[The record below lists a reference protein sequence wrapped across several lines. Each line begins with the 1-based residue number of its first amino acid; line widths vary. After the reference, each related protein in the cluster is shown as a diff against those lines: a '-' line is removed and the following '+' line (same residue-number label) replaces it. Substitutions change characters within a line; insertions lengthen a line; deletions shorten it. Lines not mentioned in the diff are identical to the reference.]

1 MAIKYLNNFYS
12 YKAIPT
18 AYRFEAGRREIP
30 TASLEQQVQA
40 ELTRGHHEFFLGRYQ
55 VALQAYQAAY
65 ALLNRF
71 LHPDFPDPVVTHNP
85 ELVRN
90 LVLSGSFLAAS
101 TEVARFRAAAGAE
114 IDLVATVNLPRRF
127 TDIVERFGTAGT
139 TALSSAAQNHY
150 RQATNYLRMGAFA
163 QAQNSINRAAEANN
177 GQDLRLQ
184 ADLTLMQGIVFMRR
198 QAGPFNEPAL
208 ASENVAPSEHAAA
221 AQSPLSQAGNAF
233 QSAANAYAELG
244 VGSGVAAAN
253 NNLGV
258 VHTLTGN
265 AKEAGAA
272 FQAAGDS
279 LPVDLGRTM
288 IQPLNPGTA
297 TTMVRPMGTQGLGL
311 LVRAEELNQD
321 YLSIPVAGEATV
333 VDAQRLGVLVGSD
346 IVSVSLTGDSVTELR
361 QKVFQPRIIATTLES
376 LRTYEDL
383 PFNFVAHLAH
393 IQGFTIPMSF
403 GDCYSEMGEFD
414 VALEWYQKAR
424 DYEFL
429 NRPIEAPVV
438 WLKMGNTLLRSGHFL
453 LKRGDK
459 PAAKQQYEKV
469 VRLTAPEL
477 DPASPLYVS
486 PVFDDLKAQVQAI
499 LAAEQPIDPE
509 THDPAIAAVVLLAQ
523 VNLQNIAAGIDLPL
537 LSLEREQVPVFT
549 FQYLQNVARY
559 FADHAIQAE
568 RTYIS
573 FKTSAEQE
581 EFTRTMLENT
591 VDLER
596 ANEALEQKRV
606 QIARDQKAA
615 MDANLA
621 YANSQLNNAQA
632 LRTEYE
638 AVSLEQMAL
647 DAEITYVGAPTTEY
661 EFSGYGQY
669 GISDGSHRV
678 DEVLRTLTQ
687 RRSEISRERELNN
700 MDRRISELGAAR
712 AVAQAQQ
719 VTAQHQVEA
728 ALLQGQIATLR
739 RQQAEQQLAQF
750 DSEEFTPD
758 LWNRLANQI
767 RAISESYLEQAVIIA
782 RLMEQSFEFE
792 IGEPVDIIKHSY
804 TRSELSGLLAADFLL
819 QDIDSFT
826 FLRITL
832 GQKKQPMKE
841 VISLADRYPLQF
853 LRDFQ
858 QTGVMGFRT
867 EVSDFDRN
875 YPGAYQQRIKRLE
888 VVIEGLIGRQG
899 IHGTLT
905 NTGLC
910 LTRTRSGG
918 IRMRLLQP
926 ETLLLSQY
934 RIGPDSIVF
943 TPDQEMLAVFENSP
957 VSTSWVLEIPPSV
970 NDLIY
975 NFISDVKLIIYYESF
990 FDEDLKPAVLE
1001 ELALTQPLNGRRTV
1015 ALRYELFD
1023 EFFSFQDTGELRFRL
1038 RSTMLPFFHTNP
1050 RIREMSILVQADE
1063 GVSPAGLIVQVTVA
1077 DGTSVTQT
1085 TDADGAISTGAGNAL
1100 NDFVGHDWLQEW
1112 TIGVPQAPNQ
1122 ARFDAGFR
1130 LSQVTNIVFVAEYE
1144 FTPRR
1149 ITGQPFLLLRDQ
1161 FTTSSLADFDVVD
1174 DPQANQNPPSNW
1186 VHNAVEG
1193 RIEQHSD
1200 IFGGPDGATEF
1211 GPNKPGSYLL
1221 RKTTA
1226 TVPAV
1231 RDFLLA
1237 CNVRSEDDDGIGV
1250 VFRYQDVDN
1259 FYFFLMDNQRHY
1271 RRLGKKV
1278 GGVFQELTPAGFD
1291 GAKGY
1296 TVGQVYNVRVRA
1308 KGDHLQVFLDD
1319 DLVLSGSDSSLPNGG
1334 RVGFYS
1340 WGNLNAQF
1348 DDLQIIEI

>member
-1 MAIKYLNNFYS
+1 MAIKHLNNFYS
-12 YKAIPT
+12 YKSIPT
-18 AYRFEAGRREIP
+18 AFRFEGKRRDIQ

-65 ALLNRF
+65 AQINRF
-71 LHPDFPDPVVTHNP
+71 LHPDFPNGVVTHNP
-85 ELVRN
+85 ELVRG
-90 LVLSGSFLAAS
+90 LALSDSFLAAS
-101 TEVARFRAAAGAE
+101 TEVARFRAAAGANTN
-114 IDLVATVNLPRRF
+114 LVAPVNPPRRV

-139 TALSSAAQNHY
+139 TTLSSAAQNHY
-150 RQATNYLRMGAFA
+150 RQATNYLQMGAFA

-177 GQDLRLQ
+177 EKDLRLQ
-184 ADLTLMQGIVFMRR
+184 ADLTLVQGIVFMHRHVG
-198 QAGPFNEPAL
+198 QLNEQTL
-208 ASENVAPSEHAAA
+208 AA
-221 AQSPLSQAGNAF
+221 AQSPLGQARNAF
-233 QSAANAYAELG
+233 QQAARAYAELG

-258 VHTLTGN
+258 LHTLTGN
-265 AKEAGAA
+265 AKDAGTA

-288 IQPLNPGTA
+288 IQQLNPGTA

-311 LVRAEELNQD
+311 LVRAEELNQN
-321 YLSIPVAGEATV
+321 YVSIPVAGEATA
-333 VDAQRLGVLVGSD
+333 VDARRLGVLVGSEV
-346 IVSVSLTGDSVTELR
+346 VSVNLAGDSVTELR
-361 QKVFQPRIIATTLES
+361 QKIFEPRIIATTLES

-403 GDCYSEMGEFD
+403 GDCYLEMGEFD

-424 DYEFL
+424 DYQFL
-429 NRPIEAPVV
+429 NRSIEAPVV
-438 WLKMGNTLLRSGHFL
+438 WLKMGNTLLRFGHFL
-453 LKRGDK
+453 LKSGDK
-459 PAAKQQYEKV
+459 PEAKRQYEKI

-499 LAAEQPIDPE
+499 LTAPQPLNPE
-509 THDPAIAAVVLLAQ
+509 THNPAIAAVLLLAQ
-523 VNLQNIAAGIDLPL
+523 LNLQNIAAGIDLPL

-581 EFTRTMLENT
+581 EFTRTMLENA

-596 ANEALEQKRV
+596 ANEALEQKRE

-615 MDANLA
+615 TDANLA
-621 YANSQLNNAQA
+621 YADKQLENA
-632 LRTEYE
+632 RDSKEEFKT
-638 AVSLEQMAL
+638 VSLQQMAL
-647 DAEITYVGAPTTEY
+647 ESEITYVGAPTTEY
-661 EFSGYGQY
+661 DFSGYGQY
-669 GISDGSHRV
+669 GISDGEHRV
-678 DEVLRTLTQ
+678 DEVIRTLTA
-687 RRSEISRERELNN
+687 RRSELSRELELHN
-700 MDRRISELGAAR
+700 MDRRISELNAAR

-739 RQQAEQQLAQF
+739 RQQAQQQLAQF

-758 LWNRLANQI
+758 LWNRLANEI
-767 RAISESYLEQAVIIA
+767 RAISESYLEQAIIIA
-782 RLMEQSFEFE
+782 QLMEQSFEFE
-792 IGEPVDIIKHSY
+792 IGEPVDIIKPSY
-804 TRSELSGLLAADFLL
+804 TRNDLSGLLAADFLL

-858 QTGVMGFRT
+858 QTGVMSFRT
-867 EVSDFDRN
+867 ELSDFDRN
-875 YPGAYQQRIKRLE
+875 YPGAYQQRIKRVE
-888 VVIEGLIGRQG
+888 VAVEGLIGRQG

-910 LTRTRSGG
+910 LTRTRSGA
-918 IRMRLLQP
+918 IRMRMLKP

-990 FDEDLKPAVLE
+990 FDEDLKPLVLE

-1023 EFFSFQDTGELRFRL
+1023 EFFSFQDTGELRFTL

-1050 RIREMSILVQADE
+1050 RIGEMSILVQTDE
-1063 GVSPAGLIVQVTVA
+1063 GVSPAGLVAQVTAA

-1085 TDADGAISTGAGNAL
+1085 TDADGAISTGVGSPLNAL
-1100 NDFVGHDWLQEW
+1100 LGHAWLQEW
-1112 TIGVPQAPNQ
+1112 TISVPQAPNQ

-1130 LSQVTNIVFVAEYE
+1130 LSQVTNIVLVTEYE

-1149 ITGQPFLLLRDQ
+1149 IPGEPFLLLRDA
-1161 FTTSSLADFDVVD
+1161 FAASSLADFDVVD
-1174 DPQANQNPPSNW
+1174 DPQASQNPPSNW
-1186 VHNAVEG
+1186 VHNAAEG
-1193 RIEQHSD
+1193 RIEQHSN
-1200 IFGGPDGATEF
+1200 IFGGPGGADAI
-1211 GPNKPGSYLL
+1211 GPNKPGAYLV
-1221 RKTTA
+1221 RKATA

-1231 RDFLLA
+1231 RDFLLT

-1250 VFRYQDVDN
+1250 VFRYQDVGN
-1259 FYFFLMDNQRHY
+1259 FYFFIMDNQRHY

-1278 GGVFQELTPAGFD
+1278 AGMFQELSPAAFD
-1291 GAKGY
+1291 DEEGY
-1296 TVGQVYNVRVRA
+1296 VVGQVYNVRVRA
-1308 KGDHLQVFLDD
+1308 RGDRLEVFLDD
-1319 DLVLSGSDSSLPNGG
+1319 ELVLSGQDSSLPNAG